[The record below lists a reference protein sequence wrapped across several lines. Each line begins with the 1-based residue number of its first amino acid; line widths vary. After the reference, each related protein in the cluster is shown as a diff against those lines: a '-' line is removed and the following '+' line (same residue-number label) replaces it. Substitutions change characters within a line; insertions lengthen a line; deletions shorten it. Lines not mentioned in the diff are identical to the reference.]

1 MSARRATDSA
11 DGTRPKSGGSH
22 APLIRVATAT
32 DAGDITGLLR
42 VAFHAH
48 RESYPPEAWHSATQ
62 GPLAIIARLEEGPVW
77 VAYLGDRLVG
87 TLSAIVTPGALHLR
101 SLAVDPAARR
111 NGVAARLLRAAHEE
125 ACLRGM
131 RSISL
136 ETAEFLEA
144 AVRLYGR
151 LGFETRG
158 TGDHHGLRT
167 LRLTRDA
174 ATPWLS

>member
-1 MSARRATDSA
+1 MSARGARDSTD
-11 DGTRPKSGGSH
+11 GKRPQPAGVP
-22 APLIRVATAT
+22 APLIRLATVS
-32 DAGDITGLLR
+32 DAAAIAKLLR
-42 VAFHAH
+42 VAFDAH
-48 RESYPPEAWHSATQ
+48 RECYPPEAWRSTTP
-62 GPLAIIARLEEGPVW
+62 GPSMVSARLEEGPIW
-77 VAYLGDRLVG
+77 VASLGDTLVG
-87 TLSAIVTPGALHLR
+87 TLSAIVMPDELHLR

-111 NGVAARLLRAAHEE
+111 NDVAAALLHAAHDE
-125 ACLRGM
+125 AYARNM
-131 RSISL
+131 RALSL